1 MQGILAAGLL
11 CCLALQSADSQK
23 PVEARAAAAISAMA
37 SGDFAVVEAQFT
49 AAMKAAWPAA
59 KLAAAWAGLSKGLGP
74 YRECGTNV
82 RVVRIADKQMVI
94 SPCTFGAADVD
105 IQFAFDAAGRISGL
119 QIRPG
124 ARASYAPP
132 PYADPAAFTEEEVTV
147 GSGEWA
153 LPGTLSIPKGARARH
168 PAVVLVH
175 GSGAHDRDTSIGPN
189 RPFKDL
195 ALGLASRG
203 VAVLRYDKRNMVHA
217 AKPGADSG
225 LTVREEVIDDAVQA
239 VKLLRA
245 HPRVDPARVFVLGK
259 SLGGMLVPRIAQADP
274 TVNGWI
280 VMAGAARPLE
290 EAVLAQAR
298 YLATADGSISSD
310 EQATI
315 DRAQALVDYVRT
327 LKPEDARSTDRT
339 FGAPASYWLDLR
351 GYDPPAAAKTIRSR
365 MLVLQGERDYQVT
378 TAEFARW
385 KAALGS
391 RSDVT
396 FRSYPSLN
404 HLFIA
409 GTGPSLPAEYLV
421 AGHVAEEVVR
431 DIADW
436 ILQQPAKAR

>member
-1 MQGILAAGLL
+1 MQGILSAGLL
-11 CCLALQSADSQK
+11 CCLALQTPEPQK
-23 PVEARAAAAISAMA
+23 PVEARAGGAMA
-37 SGDFAVVEAQFT
+37 LMAAGDFAAVEAQFT
-49 AAMKAAWPAA
+49 RAMKEAWPAA

-74 YRECGTNV
+74 YRECGPNV

-94 SPCTFGAADVD
+94 SSCKFGAADVD
-105 IQFAFDAAGRISGL
+105 IQFAFDASGRISGL

-124 ARASYAPP
+124 ARAAYTPPTYAN
-132 PYADPAAFTEEEVTV
+132 PAAFVEEEVTI

-153 LPGTLSIPKGARARH
+153 LPGTLSLPKSTGRH

-175 GSGAHDRDTSIGPN
+175 GSGQQDRDTSFGPN

-203 VAVLRYDKRNMVHA
+203 VAVLRYDKRNRVHA
-217 AKPGADSG
+217 AKLADQPA

-290 EAVLAQAR
+290 EAILEQSR
-298 YLATADGSISSD
+298 YLAAADGTISGE
-310 EQATI
+310 EQSTI
-315 DRAQALVDYVRT
+315 DRAAALVERVRS
-327 LKPEDARSTDRT
+327 LKPEDARSAENLS
-339 FGAPASYWLDLR
+339 GAPASYWLDLR
-351 GYDPPAAAKTIRSR
+351 GYDPPAAATSIKSR

-378 TAEFARW
+378 MTEFARW

-436 ILQQPAKAR
+436 ILQRPAKPR